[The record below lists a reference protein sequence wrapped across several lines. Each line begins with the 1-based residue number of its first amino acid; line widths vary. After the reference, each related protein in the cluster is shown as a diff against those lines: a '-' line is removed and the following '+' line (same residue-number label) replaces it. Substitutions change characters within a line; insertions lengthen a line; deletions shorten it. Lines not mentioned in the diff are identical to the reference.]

1 MKNIF
6 IVYMAP
12 GNNEQMVHYE
22 DTIKNRVA
30 QDRILK
36 FVDLNLGQRLR
47 EIFLNKPIAVWGSRD
62 SSSNRSKFEKMQIGD
77 DILIVEGGKIR
88 LLGKIAEK
96 TVNPDLSQELWQNIQ
111 GGTREGWNLVYFIAN
126 PIELDLPFAR
136 FRELFDYEPNY
147 TLRGFTSVS
156 EERVERF
163 IENYGDLYS
172 ALERL
177 KKEKKVEKRPPAVKE
192 PLGEYPQREES
203 IAEKPEPV
211 DEATLSEHVTMQW
224 KLVQLGLKSGSKVW
238 VPRNDQGKIQSSF
251 GFSEFEQQFTA
262 GIDMQAKYVENIDV
276 VWKEEFRIDAA
287 FEIENT
293 TSIYSGLLR
302 FSDLKI
308 VAPNSIYPLFIV
320 APQAKK
326 NRVLEQVKRPTFRRI
341 EFNKKVRFLSYEG
354 INEVDTF
361 FAKSTAGL
369 NIDILLAK
377 SEGLD

>member
-1 MKNIF
+1 
-6 IVYMAP
+6 MAP